1 MPTRSNLL
9 SLNRLLNFGEEMNPA
24 TSTKAIRV
32 SLSLRP
38 WALLCNP
45 AWRNADRQSIGASLP
60 RPHRD
65 RHRYS
70 GQAQQ
75 VAGRHGELELQIDP
89 SQAAKD
95 GLPNPADSLCPAE
108 VFFDTLAHHLAQS
121 IAGMP
126 GGEPIE
132 RTAAASG
139 VVLSKMGSHT
149 TFAASSHEVD
159 GVERLVASQCAPTTR
174 RH

>member
-1 MPTRSNLL
+1 MTL
-9 SLNRLLNFGEEMNPA
+9 
-24 TSTKAIRV
+24 TKAISKNV
-32 SLSLRP
+32 ALSGPDLRP
-38 WALLCNP
+38 CSGIATVHPSCTAL
-45 AWRNADRQSIGASLP
+45 WSRSR
-60 RPHRD
+60 RY

-70 GQAQQ
+70 GQTQQ
-75 VAGRHGELELQIDP
+75 VACRHGELELQINP

-126 GGEPIE
+126 GGTPVE
-132 RTAAASG
+132 RTAAAPG

-149 TFAASSHEVD
+149 TFAASPHEVD
-159 GVERLVASQCAPTTR
+159 GVERLRIVC
-174 RH
+174 